1 MTPIEDKNYL
11 RICADLAKNLSISLA
26 AARRQVELSAAKQGV
41 RDIQSRK
48 TIAEDLLRK
57 SQENIQQG
65 DESSAK
71 QLDNLLEILTEDE
84 NFMVE
89 D

>member
-1 MTPIEDKNYL
+1 MTPIEDKDYL
-11 RICADLAKNLSISLA
+11 RICADLAKNLSVSLA
-26 AARRQVELSAAKQGV
+26 AAKRQVELSAAKQGS

-57 SQENIQQG
+57 SQENLQKG
-65 DESSAK
+65 KDSSAK
-71 QLDNLLEILTEDE
+71 QLDVLLEVLTEDK

>member
-1 MTPIEDKNYL
+1 MPPIEDKAYL

-26 AARRQVELSAAKQGV
+26 AARKQVELTAAKEGV
-41 RDIQSRK
+41 RDLEARK
-48 TIAEDLLRK
+48 KIAESLLEK
-57 SQENIQQG
+57 SH
-65 DESSAK
+65 ESLQKDVDPSAK
-71 QLDNLLEILTEDE
+71 QLDQLLVVLAEEE